1 MNQID
6 SAVAVKLVYNI
17 RDTNGLEYNMP
28 IVLHQ
33 LQHIIPEM
41 KINLLGSGN
50 KRMSSSNKLF

>member
-41 KINLLGSGN
+41 KINLLGD
-50 KRMSSSNKLF
+50 LV